1 MRCACA
7 FCKCVLRASWGWAR
21 SDLWGAGAVRVV
33 DLRPLDE
40 LQDDDDECGGSLL
53 PTAEAHEATKQA
65 PLLLSALTEELK
77 LVQSE
82 QSTRA
87 RAQAGPHSDPANT
100 LLPDARR
107 KPGAGDRG
115 AAAACGVEAAEDH
128 HDFLIDD
135 ASLWEELGVR
145 PPEDAKGPDKQERPQ
160 TRALAERARSLLHQ
174 DAPVLPSSTG
184 VGAPGASE
192 HGPSATDW
200 DDIGEGWEVAEE
212 GSTSCSGSAVH
223 LAAGGNGSASAVGS
237 ASASVY
243 MSMHAWL

>member
-1 MRCACA
+1 M
-7 FCKCVLRASWGWAR
+7 
-21 SDLWGAGAVRVV
+21 RVV

-53 PTAEAHEATKQA
+53 PTAEAHEATRQA
-65 PLLLSALTEELK
+65 PLLLSALAEELK

-87 RAQAGPHSDPANT
+87 RAAGPHPDPAST

-128 HDFLIDD
+128 HDLLIDD
-135 ASLWEELGVR
+135 TSLWEELGVR

-160 TRALAERARSLLHQ
+160 ARALEERARSLLHQ
-174 DAPVLPSSTG
+174 DAPVLTSSTG
-184 VGAPGASE
+184 VGAPGAND

-200 DDIGEGWEVAEE
+200 DDIGESWEVAEE
-212 GSTSCSGSAVH
+212 GSTSGSGSVVH
-223 LAAGGNGSASAVGS
+223 VAAGGNDVAAGGNGSASAVGF

-243 MSMHAWL
+243 IRACMGVSGV